1 MFTGLRVVCL
11 SVRVLGARQT
21 YETIE
26 ERVNGEVV
34 RRYLKG
40 KLLGKGG
47 FAKAYWATCLQT
59 QKQYAMKVVLKSTL
73 TKPKA
78 KAKLQVGPTPLA
90 RGDAM
95 RCRGTS
101 CRGL

>member
-1 MFTGLRVVCL
+1 MLFSTTF
-11 SVRVLGARQT
+11 QT

-78 KAKLQVGPTPLA
+78 KAKLQVRLHVTPFSDHRHHTSPPMPRVHAA
-90 RGDAM
+90 RF
-95 RCRGTS
+95 R
-101 CRGL
+101 LK